1 MPDTFEAVA
10 VFAFAIAPGYA
21 LLVGYQHQRSHTAP
35 DRDLHVLAQAFVLS
49 AAWIALTWW
58 PAGHLL
64 SGWTANGELFGHEAY
79 VWMLCCFL
87 LGGPYMAG
95 RLAGA
100 GVRAIADG
108 ERGALFSTMKAVGFF
123 EPPTLWESTWERA
136 RARGATALV
145 VRLKDGSVIEGQ
157 FASKSRVDFSPRPPC
172 VYLERAY
179 GYNQDGRRIQY
190 PRGAYI
196 EGAEIVAVQ
205 FRS

>member
-1 MPDTFEAVA
+1 VPNTFEAVA

-49 AAWIALTWW
+49 ATWIALTWW
-58 PAGHLL
+58 PTGHLL
-64 SGWTANGELFGHEAY
+64 SGWAADGDLFDHEVY
-79 VWMLCCFL
+79 VWVLCCFL

-95 RLAGA
+95 RSAGA
-100 GVRAIADG
+100 CVRAIADG
-108 ERGALFSTMKAVGFF
+108 KRGTTFSVMKAIGFF

-136 RARGATALV
+136 RARGATVVV

-157 FASKSRVDFSPRPPC
+157 FADKSRVDFSPRPPR

-179 GYNQDGRRIQY
+179 GFNQDGRRIQY
-190 PRGAYI
+190 PKGAYI
-196 EGAEIVAVQ
+196 EGAEIVALQ